1 MYTHIKICNVC
12 EHIRNS
18 FNIPGF
24 VREIAQRFIDV
35 NAQDS
40 DTELYKLGDIY
51 LNSTCTHR
59 LDLYLSRTFVYIYR
73 FLTYPYTIY
82 V

>member
-1 MYTHIKICNVC
+1 MYTHIKICNVR
-12 EHIRNS
+12 EHIQNS

-40 DTELYKLGDIY
+40 HTELYKLGDIY
-51 LNSTCTHR
+51 LNSTCTHA
-59 LDLYLSRTFVYIYR
+59 
-73 FLTYPYTIY
+73 
-82 V
+82 

>member
-1 MYTHIKICNVC
+1 MDVHTVSIYILKLMCYIHVFTQIKYPLQCMHILMYAVYVNIMYIQNY
-12 EHIRNS
+12 

-40 DTELYKLGDIY
+40 H
-51 LNSTCTHR
+51 THR
-59 LDLYLSRTFVYIYR
+59 V
-73 FLTYPYTIY
+73 